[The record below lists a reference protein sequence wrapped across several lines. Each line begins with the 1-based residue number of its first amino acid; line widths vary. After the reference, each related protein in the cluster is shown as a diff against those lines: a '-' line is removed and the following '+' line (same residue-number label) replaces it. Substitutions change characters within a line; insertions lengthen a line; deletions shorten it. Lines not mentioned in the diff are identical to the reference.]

1 MQQGVELS
9 VDKGGEALVERPT
22 IVPFKK
28 RCVSVLET

>member
-28 RCVSVLET
+28 

>member
-9 VDKGGEALVERPT
+9 IDKGGDALVERPT